1 MLLRRFFIS
10 LSLIS
15 SAAIASEHIIVTP
28 DCLLKNM
35 DNNYRVMAKMNYMS
49 MLAVTDEGI
58 NNLMHVKS
66 TVPYCGGFID
76 ATMDWSDYSVTLGTD
91 KEAAQKFL
99 ENYIKPTKAENND
112 EYRIDHKSQVE
123 ALLDL
128 INPQLMWENLTSLT
142 NFQDRYANSDNG
154 VKAAEWLKEKVLA
167 YAHEYMRTDITTYF
181 IKTGEYYKQPSL
193 IIKIGDSNEPG
204 IVIGAHMDT
213 LSGRYNKKPG
223 ADDDGSGTATVL
235 EATRTIIA
243 SGMRFKK
250 PIYIAWYAA
259 EEEGLVGSGF
269 VVKDFQ
275 SKKIPVA
282 SVLHFDLTGYAHRN
296 EDTMWLIS
304 DNVDDKLTNYLGKLI
319 ATYVKRPTQRTAC
332 GYACSDHATW
342 TQHGYHAAM
351 PAESAYENTNP
362 SIHSSND
369 TMEKLSLDHMTDYTK
384 LAVAFAVELAE
395 PSN

>member
-1 MLLRRFFIS
+1 MSLRRFLIS
-10 LSLIS
+10 LSLLS
-15 SAAIASEHIIVTP
+15 SAAFASEHIIITP

-49 MLAVTDEGI
+49 MLSVTDEGI
-58 NNLMHVKS
+58 NYLMHVKN
-66 TVPYCGGFID
+66 TVPYCGGFMD
-76 ATMDWSDYSVTLGTD
+76 ATIDWADYSVSAGKSTL
-91 KEAAQKFL
+91 AAQKFL
-99 ENYIKPTKAENND
+99 ENYIKPTKPQNND
-112 EYRIDHKSQVE
+112 EYLIGHKSQVE
-123 ALLDL
+123 TLIDL
-128 INPQLMWENLTSLT
+128 INPQLMWDNLASLTS
-142 NFQDRYANSDNG
+142 FQDRYANSDNG

-167 YAHEYMRTDITTYF
+167 YAHEYMRTDVTTYYV
-181 IKTGEYYKQPSL
+181 KTGEYYQQPSL
-193 IIKIGDSNEPG
+193 IIKIGDSNEAG

-213 LSGRYNKKPG
+213 LSGRYSKKPG

-259 EEEGLVGSGF
+259 EEEGLVGSGY

-275 SKKIPVA
+275 SKKIPVSA
-282 SVLHFDLTGYAHRN
+282 VLHFDLTGYAHRN
-296 EDTMWLIS
+296 EETMWLIS

-319 ATYVKRPTQRTAC
+319 KTYVKRPTQRTAC

-342 TQHGYHAAM
+342 TQHGYTAAM
-351 PAESAYENTNP
+351 PAESAYEDTNP

-395 PSN
+395 PLS